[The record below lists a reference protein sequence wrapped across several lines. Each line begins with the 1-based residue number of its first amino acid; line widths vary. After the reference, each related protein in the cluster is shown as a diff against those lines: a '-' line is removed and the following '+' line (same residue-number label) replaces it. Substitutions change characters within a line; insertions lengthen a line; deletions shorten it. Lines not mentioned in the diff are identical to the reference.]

1 MEQSE
6 QKTEKFNFSVP
17 NESPSKGESSFNF
30 EPTENE
36 DDLAPPAVIKVIGV
50 GGGGGNVLTYMAD
63 QKLSGVELM
72 VANTDI
78 QDLRAIP
85 DSVQKLPLGTS
96 RRRGLGA
103 GMDPIVG
110 EEAAK
115 ESISELEDAIGDA
128 NLVFVITTL
137 GGGTGSGA
145 TPVISQIAKDKDAL
159 TIAIVTHPMVE
170 EQNIR
175 KKNAEYCVKQ
185 LHNIVDSL
193 VSIPNDKLSKVIDGT
208 VPFTEAF
215 NHMNQYLADCV
226 TGVAN
231 VINSHGLWNLDF
243 KDVESVLTANGA
255 GITLIGKGI
264 ATGQNRAESAVQA
277 ALHCPLMEDTSLS
290 GVRNV
295 LYNIRAHQMSF
306 DEVRS
311 IMKLF
316 HDMMGESGG
325 VYAGIVDD
333 PSMEDEL
340 ELTLLLTG
348 IDRTR
353 KAGYTDFDSDVVK
366 PISEQGVASIDRF
379 TARNK
384 PVSASSEEATEPSE
398 EQSVVSLRPKGSGG
412 STRKLASTE
421 IPALFRDQAD

>member
-1 MEQSE
+1 MEESE
-6 QKTEKFNFSVP
+6 HKTEKFNFSVP
-17 NESPSKGESSFNF
+17 NESPTKGESSFNF
-30 EPTENE
+30 EPSENE
-36 DDLAPPAVIKVIGV
+36 DDMAPPAIIKVIGV

-63 QKLSGVELM
+63 QQLRGVELM

-78 QDLRAIP
+78 QDLCAVP
-85 DSVQKLPLGTS
+85 ESVQKLPLGTS

-103 GMDPIVG
+103 GMDPVVG
-110 EEAAK
+110 EAAAK
-115 ESISELEDAIGDA
+115 ESISEIEDAIGDA
-128 NLVFVITTL
+128 NLVFIITTL

-193 VSIPNDKLSKVIDGT
+193 VSIPNDKLSKVIDGA

-277 ALHCPLMEDTSLS
+277 ALHCPLMEDTNLS

-295 LYNIRAHQMSF
+295 LYNIRANQMSF
-306 DEVRS
+306 DEVRN

-333 PSMEDEL
+333 PSMGEEL

-348 IDRTR
+348 VDRTR
-353 KAGYTDFDSDVVK
+353 KAGYSDYDADVVQH
-366 PISEQGVASIDRF
+366 ISEQGVASIDRF
-379 TARNK
+379 TTRNN
-384 PVSASSEEATEPSE
+384 PASSDFEESPEQDE
-398 EQSVVSLRPKGSGG
+398 DQSVVGLRAQVSGG